1 MRYRILTLRDNEN
14 SDPTTLVKN
23 IEKNRGLIGDHD
35 NKVFGVFGSLLG
47 LATNEVYLVTFG
59 EDDFSLDLD
68 GHIKIASSRTF
79 KPTARPTI
87 HQPAKEAGIYVFR
100 WFNVDPAKID
110 EIVRLSADA
119 WPSFESSFETRVQG
133 LFAEDTD
140 APLTMLLVTW
150 YANLTVWEQSRHP
163 PPEAKENF
171 LRRHKLTLSAL
182 PVATR
187 LIPIAQS
194 GSLSKSKS

>member
-1 MRYRILTLRDNEN
+1 MGRAGPFPARAWAR
-14 SDPTTLVKN
+14 
-23 IEKNRGLIGDHD
+23 RA
-35 NKVFGVFGSLLG
+35 
-47 LATNEVYLVTFG
+47 LAQL
-59 EDDFSLDLD
+59 
-68 GHIKIASSRTF
+68 
-79 KPTARPTI
+79 
-87 HQPAKEAGIYVFR
+87 
-100 WFNVDPAKID
+100 
-110 EIVRLSADA
+110 
-119 WPSFESSFETRVQG
+119 
-133 LFAEDTD
+133 AEDTD